1 MDRTDREHR
10 HQPHLQ
16 SSLPS
21 SLIPHLYSGP
31 QQPRYSQTRTTLQ
44 KDDCLPHDR
53 LRSCRLSPLH
63 PVSPSAPPSFDQHRR
78 QLPPL
83 YLTTSDAR
91 DRHLDKSLP
100 DPASTPMHRALDTT
114 PPSSFPQRYSPIYSD
129 PRTARP
135 SMASNRGYSSNLP
148 LFTGHRA
155 GSKSQT
161 NWRQGEAGPSSHL
174 LPASHDESLSNH
186 RLGSRKLLRV
196 DLRSSE
202 SYRRTSPGTE
212 QVPPFQDQSRH
223 MRERDS
229 YHPSSNRS
237 WPGKLH
243 EQFLMDRHY
252 LIYFFIRVLRRPC
265 DAVS

>member
-44 KDDCLPHDR
+44 KEDCPPPHDR

-63 PVSPSAPPSFDQHRR
+63 PAVSPPAPPSFDQHRR
-78 QLPPL
+78 QLPPF

-91 DRHLDKSLP
+91 DRHLDRSLP

-114 PPSSFPQRYSPIYSD
+114 APSSFPQRYGSPIYSD

-135 SMASNRGYSSNLP
+135 SVAPSRGHSSHLP
-148 LFTGHRA
+148 SFTGHRV
-155 GSKSQT
+155 GSKPQPI
-161 NWRQGEAGPSSHL
+161 WREGEAGPSSHL
-174 LPASHDESLSNH
+174 LPASHDESVANH
-186 RLGSRKLLRV
+186 RLGSRQLLRV

-202 SYRRTSPGTE
+202 SYRRTSPGAE

-229 YHPSSNRS
+229 YHPSPNRS
-237 WPGKLH
+237 WLSKLH
-243 EQFLMDRHY
+243 DQF
-252 LIYFFIRVLRRPC
+252 
-265 DAVS
+265 